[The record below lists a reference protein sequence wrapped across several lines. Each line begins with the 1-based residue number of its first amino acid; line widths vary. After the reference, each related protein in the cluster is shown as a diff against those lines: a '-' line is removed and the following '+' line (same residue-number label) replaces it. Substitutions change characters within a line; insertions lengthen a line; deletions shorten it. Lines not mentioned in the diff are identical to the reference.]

1 MPCRHRTTKRRLDSY
16 TRTHTH
22 THTHTVYYALTYIII
37 WRAEPVRLVR
47 DRVEDR
53 SSATTDCGR
62 SDGGGG
68 IIIWRRAYTCRFD
81 FRISSSPP
89 TAPPTRPFSARAAA
103 VSSVARDRPTDRPPP
118 PPTMICG
125 QSDRPDVTSNCV
137 SYSWR
142 IYLTRIRRY
151 TYIIIIIIMIITLFY
166 TEPFLFI
173 IIKYLLSLGSR

>member
-1 MPCRHRTTKRRLDSY
+1 MYNNKIHIYIYIMDMPCRRRHRTTKRRLDSY
-16 TRTHTH
+16 THTH

-53 SSATTDCGR
+53 SSATTDCVR

-89 TAPPTRPFSARAAA
+89 TAANETLLRARRRRRRLI
-103 VSSVARDRPTDRPPP
+103 SVARDRPTDHRRRRRPSSWSVRRARALRVSSFIV
-118 PPTMICG
+118 THTRARARITWC
-125 QSDRPDVTSNCV
+125 DR
-137 SYSWR
+137 
-142 IYLTRIRRY
+142 RRFFFF
-151 TYIIIIIIMIITLFY
+151 TLFI
-166 TEPFLFI
+166 FLMVV
-173 IIKYLLSLGSR
+173 